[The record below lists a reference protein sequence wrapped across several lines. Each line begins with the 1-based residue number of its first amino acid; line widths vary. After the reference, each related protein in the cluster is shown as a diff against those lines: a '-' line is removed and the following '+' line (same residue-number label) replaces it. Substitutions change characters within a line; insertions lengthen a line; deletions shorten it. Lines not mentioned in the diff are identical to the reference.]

1 MVRRAQAHS
10 WVPFLP
16 VLIANLFPMAGI
28 ALLDWRPEEVLF
40 VYWLEI
46 GSFVVLYSGL
56 VLFAKRQSRP
66 SDRNIDPLSFSFP
79 FVTPRKT
86 PIQPFD
92 RIPPIYPRNVQYA
105 IGLFVWGLVFWWCLA
120 VLMILLPARATLEL
134 SASGEGVPIGDVVSI
149 IGNAF
154 SPVILLNACLLFISQ
169 LMMIRREFF
178 GRRRHEQ
185 LSAATI
191 AEFPIRVIVFW
202 FLLTIFAQLIFPLLL
217 WPIALVFDTATV
229 TELGISTLVIAGK
242 LTIEWATR
250 QSQWSGESDGIT
262 RWFTPENPYSSE

>member
-1 MVRRAQAHS
+1 MSRSLQLGEKTA
-10 WVPFLP
+10 FLP
-16 VLIANLFPMAGI
+16 LLVANLFPLAGI
-28 ALLDWRPEEVLF
+28 AFLEWHPEEVLF

-56 VLFAKRQSRP
+56 VLFAKRESRP
-66 SDRNIDPLSFSFP
+66 ADRNIDPLSFSLP
-79 FVTPRKT
+79 FVNARET

-92 RIPPIYPRNVQYA
+92 RVPAVYPRNVRYA

-120 VLMILLPARATLEL
+120 VLMVLMPARATLEL

-154 SPVILLNACLLFISQ
+154 SPAILVNACLLFVSQ
-169 LMMIRREFF
+169 LVTIRREFF
-178 GRRRHEQ
+178 GRRRHER

-191 AEFPIRVIVFW
+191 AELPIRVILFW
-202 FLLTIFAQLIFPLLL
+202 FLLTIFAQLVFPLLL

-229 TELGISTLVIAGK
+229 TEVGVSTLVIAGK

-250 QSQWSGESDGIT
+250 ESQWSGESSGIA
-262 RWFTPENPYSSE
+262 RFFTPENPHSSE

>member
-1 MVRRAQAHS
+1 MSRSLQLGEKTAS
-10 WVPFLP
+10 LP
-16 VLIANLFPMAGI
+16 LLIANLFPLVGI
-28 ALLDWRPEEVLF
+28 ALLDWHPEEVLF

-56 VLFAKRQSRP
+56 VLFAKRESRP
-66 SDRNIDPLSFSFP
+66 ADRNIDPLSFSLP
-79 FVTPRKT
+79 FVNARET

-92 RIPPIYPRNVQYA
+92 RVPAVYPRNVRYA

-120 VLMILLPARATLEL
+120 VLMVLMPARATLEL
-134 SASGEGVPIGDVVSI
+134 STSGEGVLIGDVLSI

-154 SPVILLNACLLFISQ
+154 SPAILVNACLLFVSQ
-169 LMMIRREFF
+169 LVTIRREFF
-178 GRRRHEQ
+178 GRQRHER

-191 AEFPIRVIVFW
+191 AKLPIRVIFFW
-202 FLLTIFAQLIFPLLL
+202 FLLTIFAQLVFPLLL

-229 TELGISTLVIAGK
+229 TEVGVSTLVIAGK

-250 QSQWSGESDGIT
+250 ESQWSGESSGIA
-262 RWFTPENPYSSE
+262 RFFTPENPHSSE